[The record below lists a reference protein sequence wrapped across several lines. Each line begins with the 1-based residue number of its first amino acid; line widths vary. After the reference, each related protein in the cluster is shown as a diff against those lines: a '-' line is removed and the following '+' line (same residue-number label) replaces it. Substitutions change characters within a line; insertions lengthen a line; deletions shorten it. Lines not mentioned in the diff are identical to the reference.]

1 MKDTAFFACRAISAR
16 SLRLEG
22 VEALAAG
29 LLQDAHQIDHVIR
42 PGDRMG
48 DRILV
53 AQIGM
58 DRRDLPDLAEGE
70 EVREVRLPGRHQ
82 DPVAALGE
90 SADHIAAEKA
100 RSAED
105 GDGLLLRRAKGT
117 DHETLLP
124 DGLAWSLGVQL

>member
-1 MKDTAFFACRAISAR
+1 
-16 SLRLEG
+16 
-22 VEALAAG
+22 
-29 LLQDAHQIDHVIR
+29 HQIDHVIR
-42 PGDRMG
+42 PGDSMG

-58 DRRDLPDLAEGE
+58 DRRDLPDLAEGK

-82 DPVAALGE
+82 NPVAALGE

-124 DGLAWSLGVQL
+124 AGSHGAWGFNFKTSLVKRRSPVKRCNG